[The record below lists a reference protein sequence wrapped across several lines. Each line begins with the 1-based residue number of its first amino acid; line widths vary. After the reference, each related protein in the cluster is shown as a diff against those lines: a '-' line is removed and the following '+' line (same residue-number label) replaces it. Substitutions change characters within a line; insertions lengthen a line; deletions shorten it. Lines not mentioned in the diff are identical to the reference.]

1 MIAAI
6 LSPAGRWLI
15 SMALGAAVLG
25 GVWLHGY
32 RTAADSCEAEQ
43 LRAALAAA
51 QRDLSVS
58 RAAAEDATR
67 RAAILDE
74 TLQANQERLDDYE
87 TALAAR
93 PDARC
98 ALTGDDLRGV
108 LGKP

>member
-1 MIAAI
+1 MIAA
-6 LSPAGRWLI
+6 LASPIVRVLI
-15 SMALGAAVLG
+15 AMALGAALLA

-32 RTAADSCEAEQ
+32 RTAVASCEADK
-43 LRAALAAA
+43 LRDELAAA
-51 QRDLSVS
+51 KRDLTIS

-67 RAAILDE
+67 RATILDE

-108 LGKP
+108 LGRP

>member
-1 MIAAI
+1 MIAAL
-6 LSPAGRWLI
+6 LSPIGRWLAA
-15 SMALGAAVLG
+15 MALGAAVLA

-32 RTAADSCEAEQ
+32 RSAAGACEADK
-43 LRAALAAA
+43 LRDELAAT
-51 QRDLSVS
+51 QRDLSMS
-58 RAAAEDATR
+58 RDAAEDATR
-67 RAAILDE
+67 RATILNE

>member
-1 MIAAI
+1 MLAA
-6 LSPAGRWLI
+6 LFSPAARWLI
-15 SMALGAAVLG
+15 AMVVGAAVLAG
-25 GVWLHGY
+25 IWLHGY
-32 RTAADSCEAEQ
+32 RTASNACEAEQ
-43 LRAALAAA
+43 LRAELAAA
-51 QRDLSVS
+51 RRDLSIS
-58 RAAAEDATR
+58 QTAAADATR
-67 RAAILDE
+67 RATILDE